1 MSTQNQ
7 LLAVTPLDGRY
18 ANKVQP
24 LTHITSEYGLI
35 TRRLN
40 VEIEWF
46 LYLNSGL
53 LPDVSPLGESQIHF
67 IKELG
72 NAFSIDDAI
81 AVKSIEETTNHDVKA
96 IEIWLRHKLET
107 QPELENRLEL
117 IHFGITSE
125 DINNLAYAAQVRD
138 VRDHILL
145 PTSNELYEILETHAA
160 QYSTIPMLA
169 RTHGQPATPTT
180 LGKELRNMSVRLQES
195 SQRLASVKIKAKFN
209 GATGNYNALVVA
221 YPDVD
226 WIVVNNQFIEKF
238 AYEPNHYTTQIE
250 PHDWM
255 AVFCNELTLSN
266 TILTDICRDIW
277 LYISYGYFTQELKA
291 NEVGSSTM
299 PHKVNPIDFE
309 NAEANFGI
317 ANAILSFLA
326 VKLPISRMQRDL
338 SDSSALR
345 SLSEAFGHTLIA
357 HQSIKKGLSKIQANP
372 QNIAKDL
379 ENEWSVLTEAVQT
392 TMRKYGSKDAYVT
405 IKNLTRGKALTR
417 DDYME
422 LVESIELPATDKQF
436 LKNLTPQ
443 TYLGLA
449 IRLAQSTHGS

>member
-1 MSTQNQ
+1 
-7 LLAVTPLDGRY
+7 
-18 ANKVQP
+18 
-24 LTHITSEYGLI
+24 
-35 TRRLN
+35 
-40 VEIEWF
+40 
-46 LYLNSGL
+46 
-53 LPDVSPLGESQIHF
+53 
-67 IKELG
+67 
-72 NAFSIDDAI
+72 
-81 AVKSIEETTNHDVKA
+81 
-96 IEIWLRHKLET
+96 
-107 QPELENRLEL
+107 
-117 IHFGITSE
+117 
-125 DINNLAYAAQVRD
+125 LAYAAQVRD

-145 PTSNELYEILETHAA
+145 PNNNNLYEMLETHAA
-160 QYSTIPMLA
+160 QYATIPMLA

-180 LGKELRNMSVRLQES
+180 LGKELRNMSVRLLES
-195 SQRLASVKIKAKFN
+195 SQRLANVKIKAKFN
-209 GATGNYNALVVA
+209 GATGNYNALVAA
-221 YPDVD
+221 YPDID
-226 WIVVNNQFIEKF
+226 WITVNKQFIEKF
-238 AYEPNHYTTQIE
+238 SYESNDFTTQIE

-277 LYISYGYFTQELKA
+277 LYISYGYFTQELTA

-309 NAEANFGI
+309 NAEANFGV

-345 SLSEAFGHTLIA
+345 SLGEAFGHTLIA
-357 HQSIKKGLSKIQANP
+357 LQSLKKGLSKIQANP

-392 TMRKYGSKDAYVT
+392 IMRKYGSKDAYTT
-405 IKNLTRGKALTR
+405 IKSLTRGKTLSR
-417 DDYME
+417 EDYME
-422 LVESIELPATDKQF
+422 LVESIELPAIDKQF

-449 IRLAQSTHGS
+449 IKLAQLTDGS